1 MKSYAGALADLDNAD
16 LEGRVKDSGGLDE
29 VVNAAGR
36 AAEVAARAAGM
47 SSAGMRLVRV
57 GENVIL
63 LLPDV
68 PAVARVAS
76 SVALLDSVRRELR
89 VASWLAEVGVPAV
102 RSLVAEPFVDAGLVV
117 SFWEYLPEVEATDV
131 VTLAGF
137 LRRLHAVP
145 VPRDLPLGPVRPFV
159 RVADRI
165 ESAAALTEVDRQL
178 LRGMHAELVAS
189 WERARFEMAPAVVHG
204 DAHHENLV
212 RAGDGR
218 IVFVDLER
226 VGIGQP
232 EWDLTLTATYHEC
245 GWYSATDYAAF
256 IDAYGYD
263 VRTAPA
269 WPLLRA
275 IRMLRMVTW
284 LGAVTAG
291 DPVRTEQLR
300 FRLATLRDGTAP
312 AGWDGF

>member
-1 MKSYAGALADLDNAD
+1 M
-16 LEGRVKDSGGLDE
+16 RV
-29 VVNAAGR
+29 
-36 AAEVAARAAGM
+36 M
-47 SSAGMRLVRV
+47 RV

-102 RSLVAEPFVDAGLVV
+102 RALVAEPFVDAGLVV
-117 SFWEYLPEVEATDV
+117 SFWEYLPKVEATDV

-218 IVFVDLER
+218 IVFLDLER

-245 GWYSATDYAAF
+245 GWYTATDYAAF
-256 IDAYGYD
+256 VDAYGYD

-275 IRMLRMVTW
+275 IRMLRMVTG
-284 LGAVTAG
+284 LGAVAAD
-291 DPVRTEQLR
+291 DPVRREQVR

>member
-1 MKSYAGALADLDNAD
+1 MLLADLDNVE
-16 LEGRVKDSGGLDE
+16 LEGTVKDSGGLDQ
-29 VVNAAGR
+29 NTKAARR
-36 AAEVAARAAGM
+36 ATEAAARAAGI
-47 SSAGMRLVRV
+47 SSTGMRLVRV

-76 SVALLDSVRRELR
+76 GVGLLGSVQRELR
-89 VASWLAEVGVPAV
+89 VANWLADVGVPAV
-102 RSLVAEPFVDAGLVV
+102 RALVAEPFVDAGQVV
-117 SFWEYLPEVEATDV
+117 SFWEYLPQVEATDV
-131 VTLAGF
+131 VTLARF

-145 VPRDLPLGPVRPFV
+145 VPGELSLGPVRPFV
-159 RVADRI
+159 RIADRI
-165 ESAAALTEVDRQL
+165 ESAAALTESDRRL
-178 LRGMHAELVAS
+178 LRGMHAELVVS

-218 IVFVDLER
+218 IVFLDLER

-245 GWYSATDYAAF
+245 EWYSATDYAAF
-256 IDAYGYD
+256 VDAYGYD
-263 VRTAPA
+263 LRAAPA

-275 IRMLRMVTW
+275 IRILRMVTW
-284 LGAVTAG
+284 LGAVAADNPG
-291 DPVRTEQLR
+291 RTKQLQ